1 MRKLILAIPLTP
13 PNVSP
18 SRDNSL
24 PRGMLGNNTPV
35 GGRLAVWLIDS
46 SPMLES
52 LQKDLKQISQ
62 NITQLAKILDQMSS
76 LSVTVDSEVFFY
88 VFELLRKILK
98 LLNRMLM
105 FNLKRFQWML

>member
-1 MRKLILAIPLTP
+1 MTP

-24 PRGMLGNNTPV
+24 PRGMLGNTTPV

-46 SPMLES
+46 SPMLDS

-76 LSVTVDSEVFFY
+76 MSVTGDSEVTIKYFCIDLRSHLIDQLIFKTCKFFFIERKRW
-88 VFELLRKILK
+88 VFS
-98 LLNRMLM
+98 
-105 FNLKRFQWML
+105 